1 VLAPS
6 LPLKQWFPTFFG
18 PWTIFSKNIPCG
30 PLCITRDSRRTTNTK
45 AKDSVVQLLLNY
57 GTIYKN
63 VTTRGPLPIKWC
75 IKQQIR
81 KIQHCKGTV
90 KWVRHWNHYTISI
103 NNLLQISSVRCL
115 WLRLLW
121 HYRSFINTSM
131 LEIASRRLCSGVAS
145 AIRFLF
151 LGLTC
156 FIVEKVLQTSSAFL
170 ARNLS
175 VCEICRSWLIC
186 RIPLQF
192 I

>member
-90 KWVRHWNHYTISI
+90 KWVRHRNHYTISI
-103 NNLLQISSVRCL
+103 NNLLQISISAMPVAEASLTLSFLYQYQYVRDSKSEIMLWCCVCHSVFVFRFDLLHRRKSSPNIECIFSAKSFSL
-115 WLRLLW
+115 W
-121 HYRSFINTSM
+121 
-131 LEIASRRLCSGVAS
+131 
-145 AIRFLF
+145 
-151 LGLTC
+151 
-156 FIVEKVLQTSSAFL
+156 
-170 ARNLS
+170 NLS
-175 VCEICRSWLIC
+175 QLTN
-186 RIPLQF
+186 L
-192 I
+192 